1 MDTKEG
7 LPKIGVGDMVSINHH
22 FNCEFFVFNGEVR
35 EVKNNERGN
44 PVLVVCNG
52 DQTKEFDL
60 ESTWVSHVTLMRK
73 AGIEQF
79 APPPLDDDFADRIAR
94 KVHTPSYYTV
104 SFGLTLQDVPF
115 VTISGRRNGKITPA
129 ELIRLAVLQNYRK
142 LSYFD
147 GTWLSV
153 ASPLKKIL
161 EYYVKDGIPRII
173 DGFGVDCIE
182 VSGYDAKTGEF
193 YEVPIP
199 PLNVMLIYNLD
210 AAYELYVKQWVVRS
224 SDVQD

>member
-1 MDTKEG
+1 MDSKEG
-7 LPKIGVGDMVSINHH
+7 LPKIGVGDMVSISHH
-22 FNCEFFVFNGEVR
+22 FNNEFFVFNGEVR

-60 ESTWVSHVTLMRK
+60 ETTWVSRVTLMRK

-79 APPPLDDDFADRIAR
+79 APPPLGDDFADRIAR

-115 VTISGRRNGKITPA
+115 ATISGRRHGKITPA

-142 LSYFD
+142 LSYFA

-153 ASPLKKIL
+153 TPLMKIL
-161 EYYVKDGIPRII
+161 EYYVKDGIPQILR
-173 DGFGVDCIE
+173 GLGVDGIK
-182 VSGYDAKTGEF
+182 VSGYDANTGEF

-199 PLNVMLIYNLD
+199 PLNVMLIFSLD
-210 AAYELYVKQWVVRS
+210 AAYEHYVKRWVGK
-224 SDVQD
+224 

>member
-7 LPKIGVGDMVSINHH
+7 LPKIGVGDMVSISHH
-22 FNCEFFVFNGEVR
+22 FNNEFFVFNGEVR
-35 EVKNNERGN
+35 DVKNNENGTPR
-44 PVLVVCNG
+44 LVVCNG
-52 DQTKEFDL
+52 EQTKEFDPETIL
-60 ESTWVSHVTLMRK
+60 ASHVALVRK

-79 APPPLDDDFADRIAR
+79 VPPPLYDDFADSIAR

-104 SFGLTLQDVPF
+104 SFSLTLQDVPF
-115 VTISGRRNGKITPA
+115 ATISGRRYGKITPA

-153 ASPLKKIL
+153 IPLMKIL
-161 EYYVKDGIPRII
+161 EYYVKDGIPKILR
-173 DGFGVDCIE
+173 GLGVDGIK

-199 PLNVMLIYNLD
+199 PLNVMLIFSLD
-210 AAYELYVKQWVVRS
+210 AAYEHYVKRWVVRS

>member
-22 FNCEFFVFNGEVR
+22 FNNEFFVFNGEVR
-35 EVKNNERGN
+35 EVKNNKRGN

-60 ESTWVSHVTLMRK
+60 ESTWVSNVTLMRK

-79 APPPLDDDFADRIAR
+79 VPPQLDDDFADRIAR

-104 SFGLTLQDVPF
+104 SFGLTLQNVPF
-115 VTISGRRNGKITPA
+115 ATISGRRYGKITPP

-147 GTWLSV
+147 GTWVSV
-153 ASPLKKIL
+153 TPLMKIL
-161 EYYVKDGIPRII
+161 EYYVKDGIPKILQ
-173 DGFGVDCIE
+173 GLGVDGIK

-199 PLNVMLIYNLD
+199 PLSVMLIVSLD
-210 AAYELYVKQWVVRS
+210 AAYEYYVKRWVVRS

>member
-1 MDTKEG
+1 MDIKEG

-22 FNCEFFVFNGEVR
+22 FNDEFFVFNGEVR
-35 EVKNNERGN
+35 DVKKNSYGT

-60 ESTWVSHVTLMRK
+60 ESTRVSHVALMRK

-79 APPPLDDDFADRIAR
+79 APPPLDDGFADRIAR

-104 SFGLTLQDVPF
+104 SFGLTLQGVPF
-115 VTISGRRNGKITPA
+115 ATVSGRRDGKITPA

-147 GTWLSV
+147 GSWLSV
-153 ASPLKKIL
+153 TPLMKIL
-161 EYYVKDGIPRII
+161 EYYVKDGIPKILR
-173 DGFGVDCIE
+173 GLGVDGIK

-199 PLNVMLIYNLD
+199 PTNAVLVFSLD
-210 AAYELYVKQWVVRS
+210 AAYEYYVKRWVPRS
-224 SDVQD
+224 PDVQD

>member
-1 MDTKEG
+1 M
-7 LPKIGVGDMVSINHH
+7 PKIGVGDMVSINHH
-22 FNCEFFVFNGEVR
+22 FNDEFFVFNGAVR
-35 EVKNNERGN
+35 ELKNNERGN
-44 PVLVVCNG
+44 PVLVVYNG
-52 DQTKEFDL
+52 DETKEFDL
-60 ESTWVSHVTLMRK
+60 ESTWVSHVALMRK
-73 AGIEQF
+73 AGIERF
-79 APPPLDDDFADRIAR
+79 APPPLDDGFADRIAR

-115 VTISGRRNGKITPA
+115 ATISGRRDGKITPA

-153 ASPLKKIL
+153 TPLMKIL
-161 EYYVKDGIPRII
+161 EYYVKDGIPRIYQ
-173 DGFGVDCIE
+173 GLGVDGIK

-199 PLNVMLIYNLD
+199 PLDAMLIVNLD
-210 AAYELYVKQWVVRS
+210 AAYEHYVKQWVVRS

>member
-7 LPKIGVGDMVSINHH
+7 LPNIGVGDMVSISHH

-60 ESTWVSHVTLMRK
+60 ESTWVSHVALMRK

-79 APPPLDDDFADRIAR
+79 APPQLDDDFADRIAM
-94 KVHTPSYYTV
+94 KVHMPSYYTV

-115 VTISGRRNGKITPA
+115 ATISGRHDGKITPA

-153 ASPLKKIL
+153 SPLMKIL
-161 EYYVKDGIPRII
+161 EYYVKDGIPKILQ
-173 DGFGVDCIE
+173 GLGVADIK

-193 YEVPIP
+193 YEVPVP
-199 PLNVMLIYNLD
+199 PLDAMLIYNLD
-210 AAYELYVKQWVVRS
+210 AAYELYVKQWRI

>member
-1 MDTKEG
+1 
-7 LPKIGVGDMVSINHH
+7 MVSISHH
-22 FNCEFFVFNGEVR
+22 FNNEFFVFNGEVR
-35 EVKNNERGN
+35 EVKQNQFGN

-60 ESTWVSHVTLMRK
+60 ESTWVSHVALMRK

-79 APPPLDDDFADRIAR
+79 APPPLDDDFVERFTR

-104 SFGLTLQDVPF
+104 YFSFTLQDVQF
-115 VTISGRRNGKITPA
+115 ATVSGRHYGKITPA

-153 ASPLKKIL
+153 TPLMKIL
-161 EYYVKDGIPRII
+161 EYYVKDGIPRIYR
-173 DGFGVDCIE
+173 GLGVDGIK

-199 PLNVMLIYNLD
+199 PLDAMLIVNLD
-210 AAYELYVKQWVVRS
+210 AAYEHYVKRWIVRS

>member
-1 MDTKEG
+1 
-7 LPKIGVGDMVSINHH
+7 MVSINHH
-22 FNCEFFVFNGEVR
+22 FNNEFFVFGGVVR

-60 ESTWVSHVTLMRK
+60 ESTWVSHVALMRK

-79 APPPLDDDFADRIAR
+79 APPRFESDFADRIAR

-104 SFGLTLQDVPF
+104 SFGLILQGVPF
-115 VTISGRRNGKITPA
+115 ATVSGKRDGKITPA

-153 ASPLKKIL
+153 TPLMKIL
-161 EYYVKDGIPRII
+161 EYYVKDGVLKILR
-173 DGFGVDCIE
+173 GLGVNGIK

-199 PLNVMLIYNLD
+199 PLNAMFIFSLD
-210 AAYELYVKQWVVRS
+210 AAYEYYVKRWVARS
-224 SDVQD
+224 SDV

>member
-1 MDTKEG
+1 MDTKKG
-7 LPKIGVGDMVSINHH
+7 LPKIGVGDMVSINYH
-22 FNCEFFVFNGEVR
+22 FNCVFSVFNGEVR
-35 EVKNNERGN
+35 EVKNNDRGN
-44 PVLVVCNG
+44 PVLVVWNG

-60 ESTWVSHVTLMRK
+60 ESTWVSHVALMRK

-79 APPPLDDDFADRIAR
+79 VPPPQFDGDFVDLIAR
-94 KVHTPSYYTV
+94 KVHMPSYYSV

-115 VTISGRRNGKITPA
+115 ATISGRRYGKITPD

-153 ASPLKKIL
+153 TPLMKIM
-161 EYYVKDGIPRII
+161 EYYVTDGIPKFLR
-173 DGFGVDCIE
+173 GLGVDGIKI
-182 VSGYDAKTGEF
+182 SGYDAKTGEF

-199 PLNVMLIYNLD
+199 PLHAMLIVNLD
-210 AAYELYVKQWVVRS
+210 AAYEHYVNRWVARS
-224 SDVQD
+224 SGV

>member
-7 LPKIGVGDMVSINHH
+7 LPKIGVGDMVSVNHH
-22 FNCEFFVFNGEVR
+22 FNCVFFVFNGEVR
-35 EVKNNERGN
+35 DVKNNRRGN

-52 DQTKEFDL
+52 DETKEFDL
-60 ESTWVSHVTLMRK
+60 ESTWVSHVALMRK

-79 APPPLDDDFADRIAR
+79 APPQLDDDFADRIAR

-115 VTISGRRNGKITPA
+115 ATISGRRDGKITPT

-147 GTWLSV
+147 GSWISV
-153 ASPLKKIL
+153 SPLMKIL
-161 EYYVKDGIPRII
+161 EYYVKDGIPKILQ
-173 DGFGVDCIE
+173 GLGVADIK
-182 VSGYDAKTGEF
+182 VSGYDATTGEF
-193 YEVPIP
+193 YEVPVP
-199 PLNVMLIYNLD
+199 PLDVMLIYNLD
-210 AAYELYVKQWVVRS
+210 AAYELYVKQWRS
-224 SDVQD
+224 SDD

>member
-1 MDTKEG
+1 M
-7 LPKIGVGDMVSINHH
+7 
-22 FNCEFFVFNGEVR
+22 
-35 EVKNNERGN
+35 
-44 PVLVVCNG
+44 
-52 DQTKEFDL
+52 
-60 ESTWVSHVTLMRK
+60 SHVALMRK

-79 APPPLDDDFADRIAR
+79 APPQLDDDFADRIAR

-115 VTISGRRNGKITPA
+115 ATISGRRDGKITPA

-153 ASPLKKIL
+153 TPLMKIL
-161 EYYVKDGIPRII
+161 EYYVKDGIPKILQ
-173 DGFGVDCIE
+173 GLGVDGIK

-199 PLNVMLIYNLD
+199 PLDAMLIVNLD
-210 AAYELYVKQWVVRS
+210 AAYEHYVKQWVVRS

>member
-1 MDTKEG
+1 MDIKEG
-7 LPKIGVGDMVSINHH
+7 LPKIGVGDMVSISHH
-22 FNCEFFVFNGEVR
+22 FNNQFFVFNGEVR
-35 EVKNNERGN
+35 EVKKNAYGT

-52 DQTKEFDL
+52 DETKEFDL
-60 ESTWVSHVTLMRK
+60 GTIWVSSVTLMRK
-73 AGIEQF
+73 AGIEKF
-79 APPPLDDDFADRIAR
+79 SPPPLDNDFADRIAR
-94 KVHTPSYYTV
+94 KVHMPSYYTV

-115 VTISGRRNGKITPA
+115 ATISGRRYGKITPA

-153 ASPLKKIL
+153 AAPLKKIL
-161 EYYVKDGIPRII
+161 EYYVKDGIPRILQ
-173 DGFGVDCIE
+173 GLGVDGIK

-199 PLNVMLIYNLD
+199 PLDAMLIYNLD
-210 AAYELYVKQWVVRS
+210 TAYEHYVKRWVVRS
-224 SDVQD
+224 SDAQD

>member
-7 LPKIGVGDMVSINHH
+7 LPKIGVGDMVSISHH

-35 EVKNNERGN
+35 EVKQNQCGN

-60 ESTWVSHVTLMRK
+60 ESTWVSHVDLMRK

-79 APPPLDDDFADRIAR
+79 APPPLDDDFVERFTR

-115 VTISGRRNGKITPA
+115 ATISGRRDGKITPA

-153 ASPLKKIL
+153 TALMKIL
-161 EYYVKDGIPRII
+161 EYYVKDGIPRIYQ
-173 DGFGVDCIE
+173 GLGVDDIK
-182 VSGYDAKTGEF
+182 VLGYDAKTGEF

-199 PLNVMLIYNLD
+199 PLDAMLIVNLD
-210 AAYELYVKQWVVRS
+210 AAYDHYVKQWVVRS

>member
-1 MDTKEG
+1 M
-7 LPKIGVGDMVSINHH
+7 
-22 FNCEFFVFNGEVR
+22 
-35 EVKNNERGN
+35 
-44 PVLVVCNG
+44 CNG

-60 ESTWVSHVTLMRK
+60 ESTWVSHVALMRK

-79 APPPLDDDFADRIAR
+79 APPPLDDDFVERFTR

-115 VTISGRRNGKITPA
+115 ATISGRRDGKITSA

-153 ASPLKKIL
+153 TPLTKIL
-161 EYYVKDGIPRII
+161 EYYVKDGIPRIYQ
-173 DGFGVDCIE
+173 GLGVDGIK
-182 VSGYDAKTGEF
+182 VSGYDAKTDEF

-199 PLNVMLIYNLD
+199 PLDAMLIVNLD
-210 AAYELYVKQWVVRS
+210 AAYEHYVKQWVVRS

>member
-22 FNCEFFVFNGEVR
+22 FNCVFFVFNGEVR
-35 EVKNNERGN
+35 EVKNNKRGN

-60 ESTWVSHVTLMRK
+60 ESTWVSHVALMRK

-79 APPPLDDDFADRIAR
+79 APPHLDDDFADRIAR

-115 VTISGRRNGKITPA
+115 ATISGRRDGKITPA

-153 ASPLKKIL
+153 TPLMKIL
-161 EYYVKDGIPRII
+161 EYYVTDGIPKIFQ
-173 DGFGVDCIE
+173 GLGVDGIK

-199 PLNVMLIYNLD
+199 PLDVMLIVNLD
-210 AAYELYVKQWVVRS
+210 AAYEHYVKQWVVRS

>member
-1 MDTKEG
+1 MDTKEV
-7 LPKIGVGDMVSINHH
+7 LSKIGVGDMVSISHL

-35 EVKNNERGN
+35 DVKNNSRGN

-60 ESTWVSHVTLMRK
+60 ESTWVSHVALMRK
-73 AGIEQF
+73 AGIEKF
-79 APPPLDDDFADRIAR
+79 APPQLDDDFVDRIAR

-104 SFGLTLQDVPF
+104 SFGLTCQDVPF
-115 VTISGRRNGKITPA
+115 ATISGRRDGKITPA

-153 ASPLKKIL
+153 TPLMKIL
-161 EYYVKDGIPRII
+161 EYYVKDGIPRIYQ
-173 DGFGVDCIE
+173 GLGVDSIK

-199 PLNVMLIYNLD
+199 PLNVMLIVNLD
-210 AAYELYVKQWVVRS
+210 AAYEHYVKQWVVRS

>member
-7 LPKIGVGDMVSINHH
+7 LPKIGVCDMVSINYH
-22 FNCEFFVFNGEVR
+22 FNCEFSVFNGEVR

-60 ESTWVSHVTLMRK
+60 ESTWVSHVALMRK
-73 AGIEQF
+73 ASIEQF
-79 APPPLDDDFADRIAR
+79 ALPHLDDDFADRIAR

-115 VTISGRRNGKITPA
+115 ATVSGRRHGKITPA

-153 ASPLKKIL
+153 TPLMKIL
-161 EYYVKDGIPRII
+161 EYYVTDGIPKILQ
-173 DGFGVDCIE
+173 GLGVDGIK
-182 VSGYDAKTGEF
+182 VSGYNAKTGEF

-199 PLNVMLIYNLD
+199 PLNAMLIVNLD
-210 AAYELYVKQWVVRS
+210 AAYEHYVKRWVVRS

>member
-7 LPKIGVGDMVSINHH
+7 LPKLGVGDMVSINHH
-22 FNCEFFVFNGEVR
+22 FNCVFSVFNGEVR

-52 DQTKEFDL
+52 DQVKEFDL
-60 ESTWVSHVTLMRK
+60 ESTWVSHVALMRK

-104 SFGLTLQDVPF
+104 SFSLTLQNVPF
-115 VTISGRRNGKITPA
+115 ATISGRRYGKITPA

-153 ASPLKKIL
+153 IPLMKIL
-161 EYYVKDGIPRII
+161 EYYVKDGIPKILH
-173 DGFGVDCIE
+173 GLGVDNIKI
-182 VSGYDAKTGEF
+182 SGYDAKTGEF

-199 PLNVMLIYNLD
+199 PLNVMLIFSLD
-210 AAYELYVKQWVVRS
+210 AAYEHYVKRWVPRS

>member
-7 LPKIGVGDMVSINHH
+7 LPKLGVGDMVSINHH
-22 FNCEFFVFNGEVR
+22 FNCVFSVFNGEVR

-60 ESTWVSHVTLMRK
+60 ESTWVSHVALMRK

-79 APPPLDDDFADRIAR
+79 APPPLDDDFADRIVR

-104 SFGLTLQDVPF
+104 SFSLTLQNVPF
-115 VTISGRRNGKITPA
+115 ATISGRRYGKITPA

-153 ASPLKKIL
+153 TPLMKIL
-161 EYYVKDGIPRII
+161 EYYVKDGIPKILQ
-173 DGFGVDCIE
+173 GLGVDSIK

-199 PLNVMLIYNLD
+199 PLNVMLIFSLD
-210 AAYELYVKQWVVRS
+210 AAYEHYVKRWVPRS

>member
-7 LPKIGVGDMVSINHH
+7 LAKIGVGDMVTINHH
-22 FNCEFFVFNGEVR
+22 FNGEFFVFNGEVR
-35 EVKNNERGN
+35 EVKNNRRGN

-60 ESTWVSHVTLMRK
+60 ESTWVSQVTLMRK

-79 APPPLDDDFADRIAR
+79 APPQLDDDFADRIAR

-115 VTISGRRNGKITPA
+115 ATISGRRDGKITPV
-129 ELIRLAVLQNYRK
+129 ELIRVAVLQNYRK

-153 ASPLKKIL
+153 TPLMRIM
-161 EYYVKDGIPRII
+161 EYYVKDGIPKFLK
-173 DGFGVDCIE
+173 GLGVDGIK

-199 PLNVMLIYNLD
+199 PLDVMLIVNLD
-210 AAYELYVKQWVVRS
+210 AAYEHYVKQWRRP
-224 SDVQD
+224 DD